1 VRALKKQL
9 QRGLAAAESLGGRR
23 FNLLVACSLVAT
35 AAIVASTLTGAG
47 DNGALAALL
56 SQRPAATAASAPVAE
71 PSGSAEP
78 SAPSAAPSSGPVA
91 SPGPLVPAESPAA
104 ATPSETASPP
114 GKPAAPTE
122 TSPEAGRIKHV
133 FVISLA
139 SSGYDEAFGATPQ
152 MPYLASTLRP
162 EGQLLSGY
170 SLLDD
175 SALPNQI
182 AAISGQ
188 PPNERTK
195 ENCPTFSDFPASAKL
210 TSKGT
215 VEGDGCLYPV
225 EALTLADQ
233 MTAARFKWHGYM
245 EGMVDEAGK
254 PDNCVHPESDGAD
267 EPLIGGYATRSNPFV
282 FFHSLLDLGDCA
294 LNDVPLDQLSTDLKK
309 IDTTPNYALISPSLC
324 NAGVTGQCSEGAP
337 DGAASADA
345 FLSQWVPEILES
357 PAYEKDGLLIVNFSE
372 RNPPADSAAAPTSPE
387 DLKVGSL
394 LMSRFVSPGAT
405 DPAPYDPYSLLRTV
419 QDLFGFPYL
428 GLADG
433 AKVRSLGPALLG
445 ETRGD

>member
-1 VRALKKQL
+1 MKGPRKYAQRAM
-9 QRGLAAAESLGGRR
+9 AAADSLSGKR
-23 FNLLVACSLVAT
+23 FNLLVASSLVAT
-35 AAIVASTLTGAG
+35 AAIIATTLTGTA
-47 DNGALAALL
+47 DNSALAALL
-56 SQRPAATAASAPVAE
+56 GQRPAPVAASAPVAE
-71 PSGSAEP
+71 SNAPAEASGPAAASSPAPAASSGPLVSAEP
-78 SAPSAAPSSGPVA
+78 PAAAPSSEP
-91 SPGPLVPAESPAA
+91 PPAESEP
-104 ATPSETASPP
+104 E
-114 GKPAAPTE
+114 APTE
-122 TSPEAGRIKHV
+122 APAEAGRIKHV

-139 SSGYDEAFGATPQ
+139 SSGYDAAFGATPQ

-162 EGQLLSGY
+162 EGQLLTGY

-188 PPNERTK
+188 PANEHTK

-210 TSKGT
+210 SGKGT

-267 EPLIGGYATRSNPFV
+267 EPALGGYATRNNPFV

-294 LNDVPLDQLSTDLKK
+294 LNDVPLDQLGTDLKK
-309 IDTTPNYALISPSLC
+309 IDTTPNYSLISPNLC
-324 NAGVTGQCSEGAP
+324 NAGVTGQCPAGAP
-337 DGAASADA
+337 DGAARADA
-345 FLSQWVPEILES
+345 FLSQWVSKILES
-357 PAYEKDGLLIVNFSE
+357 PAYKKDGLLIVTFSE
-372 RNPPADSAAAPTSPE
+372 LNPPAEPAPAPPSTE
-387 DLKVGSL
+387 ALKVGAL
-394 LMSRFVSPGAT
+394 LVSRFVSPGAT
-405 DPAPYDPYSLLRTV
+405 DPTPYDPYSLLRTI

-433 AKVRSLGPALLG
+433 AKVKSLGPALLG